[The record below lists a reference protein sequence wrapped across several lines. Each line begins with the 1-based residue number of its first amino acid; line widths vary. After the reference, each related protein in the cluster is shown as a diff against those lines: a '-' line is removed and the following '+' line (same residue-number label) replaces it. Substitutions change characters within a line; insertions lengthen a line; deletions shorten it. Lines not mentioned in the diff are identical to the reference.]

1 MSTRERLSKLRNEID
16 ELLSEVEK
24 TSDLNIVLERLEQ
37 LESKVDKI
45 DALENMLKT
54 RTEVESTAGVEDFVE
69 KIGALDSKIE
79 GIREDIS
86 SLKAEFTN
94 EITSL
99 RRQVGNIIEAI
110 IDLVKT
116 IAPEIVKPET
126 EASLEPLENI
136 TESHPETEKLE
147 KPEEASSPLET
158 IPEITPS
165 THVEPPPE
173 EQTARETPTILTQLE
188 ETDLPERIEEEPL
201 ATEESSEI
209 SEVDDLSLRTE
220 VEGTESELDSFVRRE
235 DKEMLNELG
244 LDMIEYTTERVEPP
258 EQESS
263 TPPYVQL
270 TNLEMRKIK
279 LEREIKDLK
288 TMIQAGFS
296 SPEDEKRLDEKIREK
311 EEIERQ
317 IQEISG
323 RTSNPS
329 G

>member
-1 MSTRERLSKLRNEID
+1 MSIRERLSKLRNEID

-45 DALENMLKT
+45 EALENMLKT

-86 SLKAEFTN
+86 GLKAEFTN
-94 EITSL
+94 EVTSL

-147 KPEEASSPLET
+147 KPEEVSSPLET
-158 IPEITPS
+158 IPETTPS

-173 EQTARETPTILTQLE
+173 EQKARETPTILTQLE
-188 ETDLPERIEEEPL
+188 ETDLPERIEEEPP

-220 VEGTESELDSFVRRE
+220 VEETESELDSFVRRE
-235 DKEMLNELG
+235 DKEMLNELD
-244 LDMIEYTTERVEPP
+244 LDMIEYATERVEPP
-258 EQESS
+258 EQKSS

-288 TMIQAGFS
+288 TMIQTGFS
-296 SPEDEKRLDEKIREK
+296 SLEDEKRLDEKIREK